1 MPSSKK
7 ISPKT
12 MTQKMRPMR
21 GANNDSNL
29 AKEERFKDNYP
40 ILKGQYEG
48 GGTLPNGKTYKSKF
62 VLEQGK
68 KSLVPIAKTT
78 VTDRKGK
85 TKASYGATIRRAE
98 TNAGVV
104 PSLKKK

>member
-29 AKEERFKDNYP
+29 AKEESFKSRYN
-40 ILKGQYEG
+40 LQGQHEG
-48 GGTLPNGKTYKSKF
+48 GGSRSNGQKYKTKF
-62 VLEQGK
+62 VLDPQKSGK
-68 KSLVPIAKTT
+68 LVPLAKTT

-85 TKASYGATIRRAE
+85 TKVSYGATVRRAE